1 LREGLPL
8 DRQWRICRSRVRKVV
23 PFLVRCEAVNMASSV
38 GVSWQL
44 DGITMEGTIVRPDG
58 NGPFPAVVLPA
69 AARLTGTGV
78 RRCFP
83 AVMAAG
89 GSSRRRSPAPVSHLS
104 AMTSGRPA
112 RMQWTTSRSSS
123 GG

>member
-1 LREGLPL
+1 
-8 DRQWRICRSRVRKVV
+8 VRKVV

-69 AARLTGTGV
+69 AAVSRHRECGRGGRRPSLRV
-78 RRCFP
+78 R
-83 AVMAAG
+83 MAG
-89 GSSRRRSPAPVSHLS
+89 G
-104 AMTSGRPA
+104 GRPA
-112 RMQWTTSRSSS
+112 DLIRLVCVVSVQSDW
-123 GG
+123 